1 MKTLNQ
7 ILNKHNSSLKKIDEN
22 IRKITK
28 SNYPVINHSISDLIS
43 GGGKRLRPLMVILS
57 GCFGDYNSK
66 ILEMAAGIE
75 ILHMATLVHDDIID
89 DAEKRRG
96 NNTAQNKFGN
106 NTAVFIG
113 DFLLSK
119 AFKIFVKHS
128 QKKPMY
134 RLSNIVN
141 TICEGEINQFQNK
154 FNTEISITQYFK
166 RIRKKTALLFGFST
180 YLGAYESGLRNQ
192 ELYNLYNV
200 GLNFGMAFQIQDDIL
215 DFQGQEKIM
224 GKEIGQDI
232 DSGVYTLPLVIA
244 LKNDNNNYIHNL
256 LLKDNL
262 KKEEINYIINRVNEI
277 GIKPSK
283 NIMRKF
289 LKKADHH
296 LDKLNNIQAKIDL
309 KEIINC
315 QYSRNF

>member
-1 MKTLNQ
+1 
-7 ILNKHNSSLKKIDEN
+7 
-22 IRKITK
+22 
-28 SNYPVINHSISDLIS
+28 
-43 GGGKRLRPLMVILS
+43 
-57 GCFGDYNSK
+57 
-66 ILEMAAGIE
+66 
-75 ILHMATLVHDDIID
+75 
-89 DAEKRRG
+89 
-96 NNTAQNKFGN
+96 
-106 NTAVFIG
+106 
-113 DFLLSK
+113 
-119 AFKIFVKHS
+119 
-128 QKKPMY
+128 MY

-283 NIMRKF
+283 
-289 LKKADHH
+289 H
-296 LDKLNNIQAKIDL
+296 
-309 KEIINC
+309 II
-315 QYSRNF
+315 